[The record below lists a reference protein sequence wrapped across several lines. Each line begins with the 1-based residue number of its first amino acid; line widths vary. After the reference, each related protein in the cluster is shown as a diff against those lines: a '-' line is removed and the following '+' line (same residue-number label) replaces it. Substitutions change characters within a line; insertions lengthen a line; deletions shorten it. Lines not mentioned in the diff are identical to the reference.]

1 MKPLN
6 MKLILSA
13 LGIVALL
20 TGPALAKKAQRA
32 NQASQSASQTIP
44 GYNSEGA
51 VVAIPN
57 PEQR

>member
-1 MKPLN
+1 MKSLN

-20 TGPALAKKAQRA
+20 TGPALAKKAQRV
-32 NQASQSASQTIP
+32 NQASQSASQTIS
-44 GYNSEGA
+44 GYDSEGA

-57 PEQR
+57 SDQR

>member
-6 MKLILSA
+6 MKLVLSA

-20 TGPALAKKAQRA
+20 TGPALAKKAQRV

-44 GYNSEGA
+44 RL
-51 VVAIPN
+51 
-57 PEQR
+57 Q